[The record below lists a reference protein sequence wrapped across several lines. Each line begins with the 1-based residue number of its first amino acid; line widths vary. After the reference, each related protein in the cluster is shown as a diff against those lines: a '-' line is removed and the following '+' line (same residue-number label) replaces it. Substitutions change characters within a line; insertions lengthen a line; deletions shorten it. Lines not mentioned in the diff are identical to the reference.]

1 MDAGSADALRVVAD
15 IGDRVGG
22 VEAELHT
29 RLDSELGYT
38 KRKVEQTHQLLSGR
52 IDDEVGVLAERV
64 EHLRQ
69 GTATIDSGLCRLD
82 SKLDKTA
89 GVLNSRIEEYASKL
103 DDQIFSVTAQVD
115 GALVVVGGRLDT
127 LTKDVQQFVVD
138 QMLERELC
146 RAAQTSLNQKINA
159 AVAKLLEDGRR
170 SVENSGLKMRAE
182 CEQMKAW
189 TAERLLEPEARLAE
203 IEGKTVKELRSA
215 MGNLETR
222 CARAVTTPTLE
233 CLCLSCRWFAQV
245 SRAVGSAGSLLGPP
259 GDETPRD
266 GDGHDRR
273 SEGPPAAHGAGDGVR
288 CDGVQAAEPRA
299 WRRAARPCRRAEWCQ
314 EELPGPDRRV
324 PPTAGGEDGGAVR
337 GPDHARI
344 RPSQQDQGEQCGDG
358 QPDRPRG
365 VLEVRPHATPDASN
379 CVY

>member
-1 MDAGSADALRVVAD
+1 MMDAGSADALRVVAD

-222 CARAVTTPTLE
+222 CARAVTTPHPRVPVLIVSLVRTGVA
-233 CLCLSCRWFAQV
+233 SSWKRWIAP
-245 SRAVGSAGSLLGPP
+245 RPTRRRNSA
-259 GDETPRD
+259 R
-266 GDGHDRR
+266 
-273 SEGPPAAHGAGDGVR
+273 
-288 CDGVQAAEPRA
+288 
-299 WRRAARPCRRAEWCQ
+299 WRRTRS
-314 EELPGPDRRV
+314 
-324 PPTAGGEDGGAVR
+324 AV
-337 GPDHARI
+337 
-344 RPSQQDQGEQCGDG
+344 
-358 QPDRPRG
+358 
-365 VLEVRPHATPDASN
+365 
-379 CVY
+379 